1 MDSMDR
7 VNKTITS
14 TTSTNASP
22 ARVTRTIKK
31 VDLGAAAN
39 YGREQSN
46 VSKKVLDKRDYW
58 FYNNLYWKF

>member
-39 YGREQSN
+39 YGREQPN
-46 VSKKVLDKRDYW
+46 VSKKVLDKRDY
-58 FYNNLYWKF
+58 

>member
-1 MDSMDR
+1 MDSIDR
-7 VNKTITS
+7 INKTSTSITS
-14 TTSTNASP
+14 INASP

-46 VSKKVLDKRDYW
+46 VSKKTLHKRDY
-58 FYNNLYWKF
+58 

>member
-1 MDSMDR
+1 MDSIDR
-7 VNKTITS
+7 VSKTTTS

-22 ARVTRTIKK
+22 ARMTRTIKK

-46 VSKKVLDKRDYW
+46 VSKR
-58 FYNNLYWKF
+58 

>member
-1 MDSMDR
+1 MDSIDR
-7 VNKTITS
+7 VSKTITS

-22 ARVTRTIKK
+22 ARMTRIIKK

-46 VSKKVLDKRDYW
+46 VSKKKLDKEIIDLVII
-58 FYNNLYWKF
+58 YNIY